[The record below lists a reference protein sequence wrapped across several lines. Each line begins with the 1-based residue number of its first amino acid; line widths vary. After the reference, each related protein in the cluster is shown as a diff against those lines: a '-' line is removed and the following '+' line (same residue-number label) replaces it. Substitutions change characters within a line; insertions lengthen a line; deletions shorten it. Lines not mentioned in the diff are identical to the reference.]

1 MSGRRLRLSDFLP
14 INNINELIASLISP
28 GECDRLLLPRRI
40 QRLRAK
46 MILKDL
52 LQSKAL
58 KMVTCRTTCLVSDA
72 VTVMDGHN
80 VGSIL
85 ILDPDDKLA
94 GIFTERDLMH
104 CFVKNISL
112 REEKISNVMTPNPIT
127 LDSSEDI
134 SIAIKLMSEK
144 RIRHLPVLESG
155 KLAGVVSYRYLVSC
169 LLPEVI
175 YMAED
180 IC

>member
-1 MSGRRLRLSDFLP
+1 MTLK
-14 INNINELIASLISP
+14 ELL
-28 GECDRLLLPRRI
+28 E
-40 QRLRAK
+40 
-46 MILKDL
+46 
-52 LQSKAL
+52 SKAI
-58 KMVTCRTTCLVSDA
+58 KMVTCRTTCHVSDA

-85 ILDPDDKLA
+85 ILDPEDKLV

-127 LDSSEDI
+127 LDSSAEI
-134 SIAIKLMSEK
+134 SLAIKVMSENK
-144 RIRHLPVLESG
+144 IRHLPVVESG
-155 KLAGVVSYRYLVSC
+155 KLVGVVSYRYVVSC